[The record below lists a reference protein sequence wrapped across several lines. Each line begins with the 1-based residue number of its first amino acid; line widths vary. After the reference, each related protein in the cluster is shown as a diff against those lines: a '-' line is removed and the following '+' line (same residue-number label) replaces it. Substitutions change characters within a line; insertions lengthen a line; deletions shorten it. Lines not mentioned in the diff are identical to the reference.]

1 MPMIMMPG
9 GAGVDPMMQAYLEM
23 ERLRGDGPS
32 TGNNFLGYGSLQAAS
47 DAILGP
53 GRMQSPGMAPQAAT
67 MPQQG
72 AQGMMGMAPMALTMP
87 PVNESPMAMSRR
99 YAEALLGGA
108 RAPAGMQNVLN
119 VPTPFQTGQMQPSR
133 ADIQS
138 LIAAELMRQQP
149 RQRQMTPQERFA
161 AFLSGNGGNSAFGGG
176 VGGFG
181 GGVGPQSGFGG
192 GDPDSYSGGGPSG
205 SFSGGNPDAY
215 G

>member
-1 MPMIMMPG
+1 MPMNMMPG

-32 TGNNFLGYGSLQAAS
+32 TGNNFLGYGSLQGAS

-72 AQGMMGMAPMALTMP
+72 TQGMMGMA
-87 PVNESPMAMSRR
+87 PMAMSRR

-119 VPTPFQTGQMQPSR
+119 VATPFQTGQMQPSR

-149 RQRQMTPQERFA
+149 RQQQLSPQQMWA
-161 AFLSGNGGNSAFGGG
+161 ASFGGEGGNSAF
-176 VGGFG
+176 
-181 GGVGPQSGFGG
+181 
-192 GDPDSYSGGGPSG
+192 GGGPSG

>member
-1 MPMIMMPG
+1 MPMNMMPG

-32 TGNNFLGYGSLQAAS
+32 TGNNFLGYGSLQGAS

-72 AQGMMGMAPMALTMP
+72 TQGMMGMAPMALTMP
-87 PVNESPMAMSRR
+87 PANESPMAMSRR

-119 VPTPFQTGQMQPSR
+119 VATPFQTGQMQPSR

-149 RQRQMTPQERFA
+149 RQQQLSPQQMWA
-161 AFLSGNGGNSAFGGG
+161 ASFGGEGGNSAF
-176 VGGFG
+176 
-181 GGVGPQSGFGG
+181 
-192 GDPDSYSGGGPSG
+192 GGGPSG